1 MGGIHFTKHTLNFW
15 MFDPRYKKLVCLKE
29 FVGHEQV
36 VQLVAQYDQQRL
48 VPMLVWVNNFLNPT
62 IPSYVLAPSLPILT
76 PCLMHLLALER
87 LYKDY

>member
-48 VPMLVWVNNFLNPT
+48 VPMLV
-62 IPSYVLAPSLPILT
+62 
-76 PCLMHLLALER
+76 
-87 LYKDY
+87 